1 MTDVRPCTQCER
13 PTTPDDSDFNWVC
26 VDCQEYN
33 YYHQDQTPEVPVE
46 KLLFKGVIEQ
56 QDGEREYT
64 YNEYVLADNLD
75 DAQRHFESY
84 LKTWFGDE
92 TQVESDGSVWDSSW
106 EVAAKLEYVSEQT
119 SFTVES
125 DDGLTVANVHLQVAV
140 L

>member
-1 MTDVRPCTQCER
+1 M
-13 PTTPDDSDFNWVC
+13 
-26 VDCQEYN
+26 
-33 YYHQDQTPEVPVE
+33 E

-64 YNEYVLADNLD
+64 YTEYVLADNVD
-75 DAQRHFESY
+75 DAQRYFENY
-84 LKTWFGDE
+84 LQTWFGDE
-92 TQVESDGSVWDSSW
+92 TQVQADGSVWDSSW

-125 DDGLTVANVHLQVAV
+125 DDGLTVANIHLQVAV